1 MPNLDTTSNYAGA
14 GNTATPSVILLVD
27 DEASILSS
35 LKRLLRPLGYTLITA
50 ESGAEGLRLLDEHPV
65 DLIISDMRMPEMT
78 GAQFLGKAKV
88 KYPEIMRIL
97 LTGYSE
103 ITSLVSAINEGGIYH
118 YLQKPWDEQNLILT
132 IQRALE
138 QHHLKKEAARLS
150 EVIRKQNEELLTFN
164 ARLEKQVEARTEEIR
179 QTVLFL
185 ENSQIEIKLN
195 FLTMLKVFSNMI
207 ELRSGMLGGQS
218 DRVSAWCRSM
228 AKKFKLSDAQ
238 AQDLAIAGLLHGVGK
253 IGLPDDL
260 IRKPQE
266 KMTSDESRM
275 FMSHPVKG
283 HMVLT
288 PVAAFD
294 NDDLIRK
301 PQEKMTSDESRM
313 FMSHPVKGHMVLT
326 PVAAFDNVG
335 DLILSQ
341 YERYDG
347 RGMPDSISGEAIPMG
362 SRILAVARDFEA
374 LRSGAIATLPL
385 PLDKSLQIIKSQ
397 SGHRYDPLVVNSF
410 IELVNEAETEL
421 VQRSREIKSRD
432 LEVGMQLAEDLRTKS
447 GVLLITR
454 DAVITANN
462 IHQIRKFE
470 QLEDT
475 ALHISIILPEKET

>member
-294 NDDLIRK
+294 N
-301 PQEKMTSDESRM
+301 
-313 FMSHPVKGHMVLT
+313 
-326 PVAAFDNVG
+326 VG

>member
-138 QHHLKKEAARLS
+138 QHHLKKEAARLN

-294 NDDLIRK
+294 N
-301 PQEKMTSDESRM
+301 
-313 FMSHPVKGHMVLT
+313 
-326 PVAAFDNVG
+326 VG

-432 LEVGMQLAEDLRTKS
+432 LKVGMQLAEDLRTKS

>member
-1 MPNLDTTSNYAGA
+1 MSNT
-14 GNTATPSVILLVD
+14 NTASNSPDTESNMSPSVILLVD

-35 LKRLLRPLGYTLITA
+35 LKRVLRPKGYTLITA
-50 ESGAEGLRLLDEHPV
+50 ESGAEGLRLLEENAV

-78 GAQFLGKAKV
+78 GAQFLGKAKER
-88 KYPEIMRIL
+88 YPEVTRIL

-103 ITSLVSAINEGGIYH
+103 ITSTVSAINDGGIYH
-118 YLQKPWDEQNLILT
+118 YLQKPWDEQDLLLT

-138 QHHLKKEAARLS
+138 QHHLKKEAARLN
-150 EVIRKQNEELLTFN
+150 EVVRKKNEELLTFN
-164 ARLEKQVEARTEEIR
+164 ARLEKQVQARTEEIR
-179 QTVLFL
+179 QTVMFL
-185 ENSQIEIKLN
+185 ENSQDEIKLN

-294 NDDLIRK
+294 N
-301 PQEKMTSDESRM
+301 
-313 FMSHPVKGHMVLT
+313 
-326 PVAAFDNVG
+326 VA
-335 DLILSQ
+335 
-341 YERYDG
+341 
-347 RGMPDSISGEAIPMG
+347 
-362 SRILAVARDFEA
+362 
-374 LRSGAIATLPL
+374 T
-385 PLDKSLQIIKSQ
+385 
-397 SGHRYDPLVVNSF
+397 
-410 IELVNEAETEL
+410 
-421 VQRSREIKSRD
+421 
-432 LEVGMQLAEDLRTKS
+432 
-447 GVLLITR
+447 
-454 DAVITANN
+454 
-462 IHQIRKFE
+462 
-470 QLEDT
+470 
-475 ALHISIILPEKET
+475 

>member
-1 MPNLDTTSNYAGA
+1 MIYSFRIEQSEIASTLDKEQGPGMPNVDTTSNYAEEE
-14 GNTATPSVILLVD
+14 NTASASVILLVD

-35 LKRLLRPLGYTLITA
+35 LKRVLRPKGYTLITA
-50 ESGAEGLRLLDEHPV
+50 ETGAEGLRLLDEHAV

-78 GAQFLGKAKV
+78 GAQFLGKAKE
-88 KYPEIMRIL
+88 KYPEITRIL

-103 ITSLVSAINEGGIYH
+103 INSLVSAINEGGIYH
-118 YLQKPWDEQNLILT
+118 YLQKPWDEQYLLLT

-138 QHHLKKEAARLS
+138 QHHLKKEAARLN

-164 ARLEKQVEARTEEIR
+164 ARLEKQVAARTEEIR

-218 DRVSAWCRSM
+218 DRVSAWCRRM
-228 AKKFKLSDAQ
+228 AKKFKLAE
-238 AQDLAIAGLLHGVGK
+238 AATQDLAIAGLLHGIGK

-266 KMTSDESRM
+266 KMSSDESRL

-294 NDDLIRK
+294 
-301 PQEKMTSDESRM
+301 
-313 FMSHPVKGHMVLT
+313 H
-326 PVAAFDNVG
+326 VG
-335 DLILSQ
+335 DLIRSQ

-347 RGMPDSISGEAIPMG
+347 RGLPDSLDGEAIPLG

-385 PLDKSLQIIKSQ
+385 PLEKSLQIIKSQ
-397 SGHRYDPLVVNSF
+397 SGHRYDPLIVDSF
-410 IELVNEAETEL
+410 VELVNETDAQLAQGSHE
-421 VQRSREIKSRD
+421 VKSRD
-432 LEVGMQLAEDLRTKS
+432 LEVGMQLAEDLRTEA

-462 IHQIRKFE
+462 IQQIRKFE

-475 ALHISIILPEKET
+475 ALYISIKLPEKDA

>member
-1 MPNLDTTSNYAGA
+1 MPNLDTTSNYVGA

-138 QHHLKKEAARLS
+138 QHHLKKEAARLN

-238 AQDLAIAGLLHGVGK
+238 AQDLAIAGLLHGIGK
-253 IGLPDDL
+253 IGLP
-260 IRKPQE
+260 
-266 KMTSDESRM
+266 
-275 FMSHPVKG
+275 
-283 HMVLT
+283 
-288 PVAAFD
+288 
-294 NDDLIRK
+294 DDLIRK